1 MMTLIESLAKYPV
14 KTIAVH
20 GQVQAYR
27 EAGQGQPLILL
38 HGISSGSASWINQLE
53 TLSQH
58 FHVIAWDAPG
68 YGLSGNL
75 DTEQPNAT
83 DYAERVLGL
92 MDALN
97 ISKAILIGHSLGAL
111 KASAFAHLYPER
123 VQTLIIANAAQG
135 YQRSDEET
143 KAQVYQKRPNML
155 KSLGNAGMAASRG
168 PHLIYK
174 QDAQALALVSEVMGQ
189 LTLDGFTRA
198 SYLLAYDEI
207 RNYLTELSV
216 PCVVIAGDKDGI
228 TPAQAIEELAVEMQL
243 SRCHLITDA
252 GHLSYVDQAEQ
263 FNDIVLSAH

>member
-135 YQRSDEET
+135 YQHFDEET